1 LVLRYSG
8 ITLLVLVLLGGGLGC
23 GSRTALPPETP
34 GVAVAPERPGTSDQA
49 KLKEALTGRE
59 LPPVE
64 VADLSDRLL
73 ADGNPAVT
81 DEETMARLELV
92 LLKTL
97 KGQDK
102 VSRPVLLR
110 NLGVIHYYQKKYKQA
125 QQELQN
131 SNELNPRNA
140 RTHFFL
146 ARIFVHQE
154 AIYEKKGKKK
164 VARNQLKRATI
175 EMEQAHKLEPSNPLY
190 RQDIKQI
197 IAQESGK

>member
-1 LVLRYSG
+1 MRYIG
-8 ITLLVLVLLGGGLGC
+8 ITLLGLVLLGGVQGC
-23 GSRTALPPETP
+23 GSKPVLPPEAP
-34 GVAVAPERPGTSDQA
+34 GAVVAPESPGTTDQA
-49 KLKEALTGRE
+49 RLKDALTGRE

-73 ADGNPAVT
+73 ADGNPAVN
-81 DEETMARLELV
+81 DEETMARLELL
-92 LLKTL
+92 LLKAL
-97 KGQDK
+97 KAQDK

-110 NLGVIHYYQKKYKQA
+110 NIGIIHYYQKKYKQA

-131 SNELNPRNA
+131 ANELNPRNA

-146 ARIFVHQE
+146 ARLFVHQE

-164 VARNQLKRATI
+164 VAQQQLKRANI
-175 EMEQAHKLEPSNPLY
+175 ELEQARKLEPNNPLY

-197 IAQESGK
+197 VAQESGK